1 MFSRQN
7 CYSMKRFLNQ
17 QFTTS
22 ILDGTFA
29 KRIEQ
34 TTVTSTNSPQ
44 DEKKVPDG
52 EILEAPTYNLS
63 NDDDDDDDDHVA
75 PNPVEDKGDTSTK
88 DAPDDL
94 NDSTLQNMEDMLN
107 EAVKDMKDVGME
119 DDDINDILTSPP
131 KKSTDDGKDDLA
143 EHDDTFAE
151 LDAMLSDAD
160 AELNELLNS

>member
-1 MFSRQN
+1 
-7 CYSMKRFLNQ
+7 MKRFLNQ

-29 KRIEQ
+29 KKIEQ
-34 TTVTSTNSPQ
+34 TTVTNSNTAQ
-44 DEKKVPDG
+44 DERKVPDG

-75 PNPVEDKGDTSTK
+75 ADPVEDKGDTPTK

-131 KKSTDDGKDDLA
+131 KQSTGDGKDDIA

>member
-1 MFSRQN
+1 
-7 CYSMKRFLNQ
+7 MKRFLNQ

-52 EILEAPTYNLS
+52 EILEAPIYNLS
-63 NDDDDDDDDHVA
+63 NDDDDDDDDDHVA
-75 PNPVEDKGDTSTK
+75 ATPVEDKGTSATE
-88 DAPDDL
+88 DSPDDL
-94 NDSTLQNMEDMLN
+94 NDSTLQSMEDMLN

-131 KKSTDDGKDDLA
+131 KKSTGEGKDDLA

>member
-1 MFSRQN
+1 
-7 CYSMKRFLNQ
+7 MKRFLNQ

-29 KRIEQ
+29 KKIEQ
-34 TTVTSTNSPQ
+34 TTVTNSNTAQ

-63 NDDDDDDDDHVA
+63 NDDDDDDDDDHVA
-75 PNPVEDKGDTSTK
+75 ANPVEDKGDTPTK
-88 DAPDDL
+88 DVPDDL

-131 KKSTDDGKDDLA
+131 KQSTGDGKDDIA